1 MSDITK
7 LNFII
12 IDRSE
17 MLSAIR
23 ITHREVSCIYEL
35 WNDIE
40 TFFFFSTLLKPL
52 AGFLESWWYGRS
64 WRGCTASLWTISVL
78 GWYFFLSNIS
88 LYV

>member
-17 MLSAIR
+17 MLSAIC

-35 WNDIE
+35 
-40 TFFFFSTLLKPL
+40 
-52 AGFLESWWYGRS
+52 
-64 WRGCTASLWTISVL
+64 
-78 GWYFFLSNIS
+78 
-88 LYV
+88 